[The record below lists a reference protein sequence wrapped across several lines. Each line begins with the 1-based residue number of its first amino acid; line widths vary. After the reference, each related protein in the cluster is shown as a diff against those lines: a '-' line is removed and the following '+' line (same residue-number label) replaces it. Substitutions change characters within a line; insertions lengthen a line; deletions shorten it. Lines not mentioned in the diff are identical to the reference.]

1 MLYDMEPKI
10 IAVAGSKGGGGK
22 STIAVNLAGALAMR
36 GPTVISDEDET
47 IRTTQDWLD
56 GSAIPVT
63 LLPPGGEPPAGTA
76 YWVMDIEGRPAIAD
90 VAALS
95 KIATVLIPTAPNAGE
110 MMPMARM
117 WNELEKAGA
126 ELANLRVVVTKAPP
140 VGSVGQVAR
149 DQLREMGLQVCS
161 AVVRRYT
168 AHERA
173 LQDQV
178 LVRDVPGGENAWSD
192 ILALGFEVC

>member
-1 MLYDMEPKI
+1 MFSIP
-10 IAVAGSKGGGGK
+10 
-22 STIAVNLAGALAMR
+22 R
-36 GPTVISDEDET
+36 GPADE
-47 IRTTQDWLD
+47 
-56 GSAIPVT
+56 
-63 LLPPGGEPPAGTA
+63 
-76 YWVMDIEGRPAIAD
+76 
-90 VAALS
+90 
-95 KIATVLIPTAPNAGE
+95 
-110 MMPMARM
+110 
-117 WNELEKAGA
+117 
-126 ELANLRVVVTKAPP
+126 VVTKAPP

-149 DQLREMGLQVCS
+149 DQLREMGLHVCT

>member
-1 MLYDMEPKI
+1 M
-10 IAVAGSKGGGGK
+10 SC
-22 STIAVNLAGALAMR
+22 
-36 GPTVISDEDET
+36 
-47 IRTTQDWLD
+47 
-56 GSAIPVT
+56 
-63 LLPPGGEPPAGTA
+63 
-76 YWVMDIEGRPAIAD
+76 PAIAD
-90 VAALS
+90 VASLS

-126 ELANLRVVVTKAPP
+126 EMANLRVIVTKAPP

-149 DQLREMGLQVCS
+149 DQLREMGLQVCT

-178 LVRDVPGGENAWSD
+178 LVRDVPGGENAWAD

>member
-1 MLYDMEPKI
+1 
-10 IAVAGSKGGGGK
+10 
-22 STIAVNLAGALAMR
+22 MR

-56 GSAIPVT
+56 GSKVPVT

-126 ELANLRVVVTKAPP
+126 EMANLRVIVTKAPP

-149 DQLREMGLQVCS
+149 DQLREMGLQVCT